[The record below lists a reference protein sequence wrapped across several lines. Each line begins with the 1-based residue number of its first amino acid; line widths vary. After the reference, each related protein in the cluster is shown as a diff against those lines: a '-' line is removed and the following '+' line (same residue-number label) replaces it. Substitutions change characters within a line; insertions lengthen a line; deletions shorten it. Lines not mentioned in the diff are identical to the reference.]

1 MRRLKAHGAFRT
13 GSNYLKALL
22 ELNYDVQVVNGDGG
36 FKHAPVPAL
45 MSGRDFVPPQL
56 PILGTIKDP
65 WSWLPSMWRYVSG
78 RGAAH
83 VAAGRTWREFLAEPI
98 TVTHGGHQGFPR
110 YRFASPV
117 DYWNAMAANLGSL
130 DDAVVVRYEDVLV
143 DPEGSTRRVADRF
156 ALPSSGGPFVDVPRR
171 THNMADRNR
180 SHLDDYVTSE
190 LFDRDYYERRRY
202 LEEFSRRDRRTV
214 RSQLDDALLR
224 QFRYED

>member
-1 MRRLKAHGAFRT
+1 MRRLKSHGPFRT

-22 ELNYDVQVVNGDGG
+22 ELNYDVQVTNGDGG

-45 MSGRDFVPPQL
+45 MTGRDFIPPPV

-83 VAAGRTWREFLAEPI
+83 VTCGRTWLQFLREPM
-98 TVTHGGHQGFPR
+98 TVTHGGHRGFPR

-130 DDAVVVRYEDVLV
+130 DEAIVVRYEDVLG
-143 DPEGSTRRVADRF
+143 DPRAATQRVADRF
-156 ALPSSGGPFVDVPRR
+156 ELPRSGGPFVEVRRR
-171 THNMADRNR
+171 TLNMADRKR
-180 SHLDDYVTSE
+180 ARVEEYVTSE
-190 LFDRDYYERRRY
+190 EFDRGYYDDRRY
-202 LEEFSRRDRRTV
+202 LEAFSPRERRTV
-214 RSQLDDALLR
+214 RSQLDDELMR
-224 QFRYED
+224 QFRYEG